1 MEPWPAQAV
10 WECDDPDELT
20 GAVVRREVE
29 LRDKARVEPRRSGA
43 LASENYVSCRR
54 RCRGPDTAWA
64 EHTDV
69 RDAAEDSDG
78 SDQPAKVE

>member
-1 MEPWPAQAV
+1 MV

-29 LRDKARVEPRRSGA
+29 LRLELSPGDLGHLRRKIMQTA
-43 LASENYVSCRR
+43 ADAA
-54 RCRGPDTAWA
+54 DTWA

-69 RDAAEDSDG
+69 RDAAEDSDD